1 MGLSHSPGIVT
12 DGLVYMID
20 PGNTRG
26 NPQFAYGTICG
37 TANEGGNLTLTA
49 PAGAVF
55 DQINYA
61 SYGTPDGTCGLYT
74 NGACH
79 ATGSTSIVSTYLLNN
94 NTGTI
99 PATNGVFGDPC
110 GGTYKRLY
118 VEARYKY
125 TSSANLTGVINNSF
139 LVNGIGTTT
148 DNVGSFYFDG
158 TNDYI
163 SVPAI
168 TQNNN
173 ATTFTW
179 MVWAKRSTSSSLITL
194 IQNTGLENDIGLEL
208 WSDGNIYFEVG
219 NGLNSYGSLSNNSTA
234 WQHIAMSYDGNGLGN
249 SGKLKAYVNGVQ
261 QSLSYTQT
269 IPNTSGSGTTLYI
282 GNTGP
287 NTGANSNLYS
297 AGYISA
303 FQSYSKSLNDA
314 EIRQNFNATRKRYGI

>member
-158 TNDYI
+158 TNDYMYL
-163 SVPAI
+163 PAI
-168 TQNNN
+168 SQNNG
-173 ATTFTW
+173 ASQLTW
-179 MVWAKRSTSSSLITL
+179 CAWMKRSASNSLMTL
-194 IQNTGLENDIGLEL
+194 MQFANNNNDISCEL
-208 WSDGNIYFEVG
+208 WSDNNLYLEIG
-219 NGLNSYGSLSNNSTA
+219 NGSNEYAVLSNSSTSWQHVSMVYNGSLTGNSERLKCYINGVIQTLSYSGTIPSTA
-234 WQHIAMSYDGNGLGN
+234 GTA
-249 SGKLKAYVNGVQ
+249 
-261 QSLSYTQT
+261 
-269 IPNTSGSGTTLYI
+269 TTLYL
-282 GNTGP
+282 GYTSPDAGP
-287 NTGANSNLYS
+287 NSNLYS
-297 AGYISA
+297 TGNLGV
-303 FQSYSKSLNDA
+303 FQSFNRALSA
-314 EIRQNFNATRKRYGI
+314 TEIRQNFNATRKRYGI